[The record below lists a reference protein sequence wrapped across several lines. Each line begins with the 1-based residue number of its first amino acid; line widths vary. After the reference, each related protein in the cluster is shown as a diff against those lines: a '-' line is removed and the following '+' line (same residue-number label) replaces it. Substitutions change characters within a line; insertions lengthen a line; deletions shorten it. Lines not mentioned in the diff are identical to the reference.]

1 MGEFETRP
9 PRRLKAL
16 TIGAMTATVLLLL
29 AVIFASSYATGLM
42 AANSRSLH
50 WSNTALGTASIL
62 RATISQ
68 ANIFSRDVEL
78 GVSEREAFDLAH
90 EEAMRAQAA
99 FDEAGNNAQAA
110 LGESYPVLE
119 QKFGELSRISTEV
132 LELGASGEW
141 QSAFLR
147 FNDSFEPAYQSLR
160 DEATDIQSGI
170 IERINQT
177 EERAGLISGVIRF
190 VIILLLPAV
199 ALFIY
204 RRIVRGQ
211 MREQK
216 RELRVQL
223 EAERNVNKAKD
234 QLIAGVSHQLRT
246 PLTSIYGMS
255 DVLVDGRGIDM
266 TTARELM
273 GLIHNEAYEL
283 DRMVADLLAFAR
295 LDTELAGFKKE
306 PVEVADVIER
316 AVAPARR
323 TGHDVDVVLA
333 DDLVAVADAD
343 RVVHVLRSL
352 LSNARQHGG
361 PRTKVKSARIID
373 RVLITVEDDG
383 DGVLE
388 PESIFA
394 GFAHEGQDAVVAG
407 SVGLG
412 LTVARSM
419 VQHMGGDLTYDRVAE
434 SSIFTLDLP
443 AAASVDE
450 DADSASDLVDH
461 AKASK

>member
-1 MGEFETRP
+1 VGDIEITP

-29 AVIFASSYATGLM
+29 AVMFASSHATSLM

-62 RATISQ
+62 RASISQ

-78 GVSEREAFDLAH
+78 DVSEREAFELAH
-90 EEAMRAQAA
+90 AEAMRAQAA
-99 FDEAGNNAQAA
+99 FEEAGNAARAA
-110 LGESYPVLE
+110 LGESDPDLD
-119 QKFGELSRISTEV
+119 QKFRELSRISTEV
-132 LELGASGEW
+132 LESGASGEW
-141 QSAFLR
+141 QSAFLQ
-147 FNDSFEPAYQSLR
+147 FNDSFEPAYQSLK
-160 DEATDIQSGI
+160 DEATGIQSEI
-170 IERINQT
+170 IDRISQT
-177 EERAGLISGVIRF
+177 EERAGLISGAIRF
-190 VIILLLPAV
+190 FIILLLPAV

-216 RELRVQL
+216 RELRLQL

-306 PVEVADVIER
+306 PIDVADIIER

-323 TGHDVDVVLA
+323 TGHDVNVVLTN
-333 DDLVAVADAD
+333 DLVAVADAD

-352 LSNARQHGG
+352 LANARQHGG
-361 PRTKVKSARIID
+361 PKTTVRSARIID

-383 DGVLE
+383 DGVRE
-388 PESIFA
+388 PENVFA
-394 GFAHEGQDAVVAG
+394 GFAHEGRDAVVAG

-419 VQHMGGDLTYDRVAE
+419 VQHMGGDLTYDRVTE

-443 AAASVDE
+443 AAREVDGDIE
-450 DADSASDLVDH
+450 PATDAVDH
-461 AKASK
+461 AKASR

>member
-1 MGEFETRP
+1 
-9 PRRLKAL
+9 
-16 TIGAMTATVLLLL
+16 
-29 AVIFASSYATGLM
+29 
-42 AANSRSLH
+42 
-50 WSNTALGTASIL
+50 
-62 RATISQ
+62 
-68 ANIFSRDVEL
+68 
-78 GVSEREAFDLAH
+78 
-90 EEAMRAQAA
+90 
-99 FDEAGNNAQAA
+99 
-110 LGESYPVLE
+110 
-119 QKFGELSRISTEV
+119 
-132 LELGASGEW
+132 
-141 QSAFLR
+141 
-147 FNDSFEPAYQSLR
+147 
-160 DEATDIQSGI
+160 
-170 IERINQT
+170 
-177 EERAGLISGVIRF
+177 
-190 VIILLLPAV
+190 V

-216 RELRVQL
+216 RELRMQL

-306 PVEVADVIER
+306 PIEVADVIER

-352 LSNARQHGG
+352 LSNARRHGG
-361 PRTKVKSARIID
+361 PRTTVRSARIID
-373 RVLITVEDDG
+373 RVLMTVEDDG

-419 VQHMGGDLTYDRVAE
+419 VQHMGGDLTYDRVAG

-443 AAASVDE
+443 ASQKPDE
-450 DADSASDLVDH
+450 DAEPASDLFKR